1 MRHTIVGL
9 LAGVAILALPIAAN
23 ATTTF
28 VSLGNFDAVNDTDGV
43 AHGFEIELEGIHAS
57 NVTDTFGGVG
67 RGFPTTVERYDCCR
81 ALYKIFETMLKLVVF
96 GRFIAHVPFLRPV

>member
-1 MRHTIVGL
+1 MQRNMMRL

-28 VSLGNFDAVNDTDGV
+28 GSLGNFDAVNDTGSI

-57 NVTDTFGGVG
+57 NVTDTFGGAG
-67 RGFPTTVERYDCCR
+67 RGFPTTVKPMVRR
-81 ALYKIFETMLKLVVF
+81 PSRNTAMAASSAFVSPT
-96 GRFIAHVPFLRPV
+96 VPI